1 MAGDAFLSPHTQI
14 RSFMSSIK
22 IWISAFRLRTLPL
35 SFALVITGAAVAV
48 QDECLNT
55 KVLALELLTALF
67 LQILSN
73 LSNDYGDTVH
83 GADNAERKGPK
94 RAVQSGAIS
103 LAQMRGAMAI
113 FAALSLISGIMLLC
127 ASFATIGVCGL
138 ITLFVIGLLSIVAS
152 ITYTAGKHPY
162 GYIAMGDIS
171 VFLFFGLV
179 GVAGC
184 YYLHAGSVPARIWLM
199 ASSVGLLSVGVL
211 NMNNIR
217 DMDSD
222 REAGKTTIPILLGRR
237 GAKTYHFCVM
247 TTAIALLII
256 YIVLFGT
263 KWQFCGLAVIPPL
276 MANAF
281 RTLHEDSHAFFDSQ
295 LKLISV
301 STFILS
307 VLLLI
312 GSAI

>member
-1 MAGDAFLSPHTQI
+1 
-14 RSFMSSIK
+14 MSSIK

-113 FAALSLISGIMLLC
+113 FAALSLISGITLLY
-127 ASFATIGVCGL
+127 ASFAAIGVCGL
-138 ITLFVIGLLSIVAS
+138 IALFVIGLLSIVAA

-184 YYLHAGSVPARIWLM
+184 YYLHAGNVPACVWLM

-247 TTAIALLII
+247 TTAIALLVI
-256 YIVLFGT
+256 YLVLWGT
-263 KWQFCGLAVIPPL
+263 KWQFFSLIVIPPL
-276 MANAF
+276 VINAF

>member
-1 MAGDAFLSPHTQI
+1 MPQI
-14 RSFMSSIK
+14 IRCFMSSIK

-35 SFALVITGAAVAV
+35 SFALVITGAAIAA
-48 QDECLNT
+48 QDECLNLT
-55 KVLALELLTALF
+55 VFALELSTALF

-83 GADNAERKGPK
+83 GADNAGRRGPQ

-103 LAQMRGAMAI
+103 LPQMRKAMTI
-113 FAALSLISGIMLLC
+113 FATLSLASGIMLLC
-127 ASFATIGVCGL
+127 ASYATIGLSGL
-138 ITLFVIGLLSIVAS
+138 ITLFVIGILSIVAA

-162 GYIAMGDIS
+162 GYFALGDLS

-184 YYLHAGSVPARIWLM
+184 YYLHAGTVPMRVWLM

-222 REAGKTTIPILLGRR
+222 KQAGKTTIPILLGIK

-247 TTAIALLII
+247 AAAIALLVA
-256 YIVLFGT
+256 YLSLYGT
-263 KWQFCGLAVIPPL
+263 RWQLCSLIVIPPL
-276 MANAF
+276 MSNAM
-281 RTLHEDSHAFFDSQ
+281 RTLREQSDTFFDSQ

-301 STFILS
+301 STFVLS
-307 VLLLI
+307 VMLII
-312 GSAI
+312 GSAA

>member
-1 MAGDAFLSPHTQI
+1 MH
-14 RSFMSSIK
+14 SFMSSIK
-22 IWISAFRLRTLPL
+22 IWISAFRLRTLPM
-35 SFALVITGAAVAV
+35 SFALVITGAALAV
-48 QDECLNT
+48 QDKCLNT

-83 GADNAERKGPK
+83 GADNAERKGPE

-103 LAQMRGAMAI
+103 LAKMRGAMAI

-127 ASFATIGVCGL
+127 ASFTTIGACGL
-138 ITLFVIGLLSIVAS
+138 IALFAIGLLSIVAA

-162 GYIAMGDIS
+162 GYFAMGDIS

-184 YYLHAGSVPARIWLM
+184 YYLHTGNVPARIWLM

-222 REAGKTTIPILLGRR
+222 SEAGKTTIPILLGRK
-237 GAKTYHFCVM
+237 GAKTYHFCIM
-247 TTAIALLII
+247 TTAIALIVI
-256 YIVLFGT
+256 YVALFGT
-263 KWQFCGLAVIPPL
+263 KWQFCSLVVIPPL
-276 MANAF
+276 MANAI
-281 RTLHEDSHAFFDSQ
+281 RTLHEDSHTFFDSQ

-301 STFILS
+301 STFTLS
-307 VLLLI
+307 VSLLI